1 MIALFKARFYADKM
15 ASDETQKKKKKTGE
29 MCSLSFCSERLK
41 DNVRIHKPPKD
52 LEIRKKWFSFVT
64 KTRENLSKLNTL
76 YVCSYHFTEDA
87 YTINPSQFSLLAS
100 GETDGRYSRT
110 LKRGVVPSIYPT
122 PSVEQLVQ
130 KEKRLRTAK
139 SR

>member
-1 MIALFKARFYADKM
+1 M

-29 MCSLSFCSERLK
+29 MCSLSFCSKRLK
-41 DNVRIHKPPKD
+41 DNVSIHKLPKD
-52 LEIRKKWFSFVT
+52 PQIRKKRFSFVA
-64 KTRENLSKLNTL
+64 KTRENLSKLNTV

-87 YTINPSQFSLLAS
+87 YTISPSQFSLLAS
-100 GETDGRYSRT
+100 GETDGRFRRT
-110 LKRGVVPSIYPT
+110 LKRGVVPSIYPS
-122 PSVEQLVQ
+122 PSEEQLVQ